1 MPLNSVVFTKMKR
14 LHHLTVVVF
23 KNCLSD
29 MSAKIGL
36 VMTELERDAGFALA
50 PSGGIWVHGTT
61 AML

>member
-1 MPLNSVVFTKMKR
+1 MPPNSVLFTKMKR

-29 MSAKIGL
+29 RSAKIGL

-50 PSGGIWVHGTT
+50 PSGGI
-61 AML
+61 